1 VTQGPSVVVVG
12 AGPTGLM
19 LGCELALAGV
29 PCRILERRQ
38 QESNL
43 TRAFGVHAR
52 TLELLD
58 IRGEADKLVSQG
70 LKVPEVRPQLGR
82 RPLRLSL
89 NHPESRF
96 PYVLIVAQ
104 ARTEALLEQRARA
117 LGVQIVLGAE
127 VVGLRQDDAGVEVV
141 VDAPEGRRAERADYV
156 VGCDGAHSAVRR
168 LSGVGFVG
176 SDYSTHIM
184 LADIYLPENLPTA
197 VGAYLGRA
205 GIVLLPPFGD
215 GWYRAVIWDRE
226 REHVPLEEPLG
237 TEEIRQSLCRI
248 AGTDFGMRQ
257 MRWSTR
263 FLSERRQ
270 ADRYRVGRTFLAGDA
285 AHVHS
290 PLGALGMNTG
300 IQDAMNLGW
309 KLSAAVHGWAPP
321 WLLDTYH
328 SERHP
333 VGRAALQVTDLLQR
347 VTLAPAPIRA
357 VRPLLAR
364 FALSLPPVRRTLR
377 RRIAGISIAYP
388 PPPRQQGTPVDRP
401 TRTRRLDR
409 RLPSL
414 PEHAPRPLHVARPH
428 RERPARRR
436 GRRSLARP
444 RSDRAGAAPHRA
456 KLAADHTDPPGWLR
470 RLGQRPSHQRSPARR
485 HQPLVRPRNHCRYS
499 PPCKRDT
506 TTRRTLKPL
515 GQRWPEAYSGASLP
529 QGFRARVRVG
539 SIASHTSIG
548 LACVKGCT
556 VAGGDERLHR
566 VMRNLTNSPPPETI
580 AKILLSIFHADDP
593 SFSPPA
599 SRVLRRRYRTCAHGQ
614 APQAWQISPPEWP
627 HRAPWADDRGARDFE
642 IWPAS
647 PHVDLGVLPGRPG
660 LAMRRHSERQPTAP
674 LWHRIEAQDGLQEAL
689 LLVHQRPDKLALL
702 PGGWLG
708 SARSPAWSALAVGR
722 LAHPG
727 LSLPRG
733 PSCDGQCDH
742 GLGIRR
748 TRRLKLGKARR
759 EQGVR
764 QQRAT
769 PSAALVHPLLLGGAP
784 RGIPH

>member
-1 VTQGPSVVVVG
+1 MTQGPSVVVVG

-58 IRGEADKLVSQG
+58 MRGEADRLVSQG
-70 LKVPEVRPQLGR
+70 LRVPEVRPQLGR

-141 VDAPEGRRAERADYV
+141 VNTPEGQRTERADYV

-176 SDYSTHIM
+176 SDYSTHVM

-226 REHVPLEEPLG
+226 REQVPLDEPLG

-270 ADRYRVGRTFLAGDA
+270 ADRYRVRRTFLAGDA

-328 SERHP
+328 IERHP

-388 PPPRQQGTPVDRP
+388 PPRGNKAHPWTGQRVPDVSIGASRLYPNMRHGHFTLLDRTGNGQLADAVAEAWPDRVATVQAPPTIAPSWPLITLIRPDGYVAWASDQATSAAQLAAISHWCGPATTAATAHHANATPQQG
-401 TRTRRLDR
+401 
-409 RLPSL
+409 
-414 PEHAPRPLHVARPH
+414 
-428 RERPARRR
+428 ER
-436 GRRSLARP
+436 
-444 RSDRAGAAPHRA
+444 
-456 KLAADHTDPPGWLR
+456 
-470 RLGQRPSHQRSPARR
+470 
-485 HQPLVRPRNHCRYS
+485 
-499 PPCKRDT
+499 
-506 TTRRTLKPL
+506 
-515 GQRWPEAYSGASLP
+515 
-529 QGFRARVRVG
+529 
-539 SIASHTSIG
+539 
-548 LACVKGCT
+548 
-556 VAGGDERLHR
+556 
-566 VMRNLTNSPPPETI
+566 
-580 AKILLSIFHADDP
+580 
-593 SFSPPA
+593 
-599 SRVLRRRYRTCAHGQ
+599 
-614 APQAWQISPPEWP
+614 
-627 HRAPWADDRGARDFE
+627 
-642 IWPAS
+642 
-647 PHVDLGVLPGRPG
+647 
-660 LAMRRHSERQPTAP
+660 
-674 LWHRIEAQDGLQEAL
+674 
-689 LLVHQRPDKLALL
+689 
-702 PGGWLG
+702 
-708 SARSPAWSALAVGR
+708 
-722 LAHPG
+722 
-727 LSLPRG
+727 
-733 PSCDGQCDH
+733 
-742 GLGIRR
+742 
-748 TRRLKLGKARR
+748 
-759 EQGVR
+759 
-764 QQRAT
+764 
-769 PSAALVHPLLLGGAP
+769 
-784 RGIPH
+784 